1 MMIINLIRKVLLKD
15 FTCCDS
21 EIEMC
26 SDMEFYDDEDDVHV
40 RSCRAES
47 SPQLSEK
54 CILSS
59 ILKAQYLVREN
70 FEKMELLD
78 HSDTKLTENNEQI
91 IQDYRIG
98 STALDCSVMV
108 TFRRINEANFDVE
121 RDNLIDRNH
130 YVTFNG
136 PNGLSQQQHFVVS
149 ATIVDLDEKKDSFA
163 HFRKYKKQYRD
174 SIVAYK
180 DYMKARRFN

>member
-1 MMIINLIRKVLLKD
+1 MINLIRKILLKD

-21 EIEMC
+21 ETEMC
-26 SDMEFYDDEDDVHV
+26 SDAEFYEDDDIHT

-47 SPQLSEK
+47 SPQLPEN

-59 ILKAQYLVREN
+59 ILRAQGLVRDN

-78 HSDTKLTENNEQI
+78 NSETNLCEDYEQI
-91 IQDYRIG
+91 IRDYRVG

-108 TFRRINEANFDVE
+108 TFRRINVTHFDVE
-121 RDNLIDRNH
+121 RDNLIDGNH

-136 PNGLSQQQHFVVS
+136 PNGFSQPQHFAVS

>member
-1 MMIINLIRKVLLKD
+1 MMILNLIRKILLKD

-21 EIEMC
+21 KIEMC
-26 SDMEFYDDEDDVHV
+26 SNANISDIKDVHT
-40 RSCRAES
+40 RSCLAET
-47 SPQLSEK
+47 SPQLPTN

-59 ILKAQYLVREN
+59 ILKAQMLVRDN
-70 FEKMELLD
+70 FERMELL
-78 HSDTKLTENNEQI
+78 ENNEDDFGDDCSQI

-108 TFRRINEANFDVE
+108 TFRRINETNFDVE
-121 RDNLIDRNH
+121 RDNLIDGNH

-136 PNGLSQQQHFVVS
+136 PNGLSPQHFAVS

>member
-1 MMIINLIRKVLLKD
+1 MIINLIRKILLKD

-26 SDMEFYDDEDDVHV
+26 NDVDFYDDDMHT

-47 SPQLSEK
+47 SPQLPES
-54 CILSS
+54 CILSN
-59 ILKAQYLVREN
+59 ILRAQQLVRKN
-70 FEKMELLD
+70 FERMELLD
-78 HSDTKLTENNEQI
+78 SDSANFAEESEQI

-121 RDNLIDRNH
+121 RDNLIDGNH

-136 PNGLSQQQHFVVS
+136 PNEQHFVAS

>member
-1 MMIINLIRKVLLKD
+1 MINLIRKILLKD

-21 EIEMC
+21 EIGMC
-26 SDMEFYDDEDDVHV
+26 SDAEFYDDDDDDIHT

-47 SPQLSEK
+47 SPQLPEN

-59 ILKAQYLVREN
+59 ILRAQNLVREN

-78 HSDTKLTENNEQI
+78 NSDANFVENCEQI

-136 PNGLSQQQHFVVS
+136 PNGLLESQHFAVS